1 MVGEGW
7 LLITLTLL
15 VISII
20 TAQVPLLLLTTLV
33 FLSGLLVR
41 VWSQFALARVSHEH
55 GLSHDHAFFG
65 ETVEVD
71 VTVSNRKMLPLPVV
85 QVTLE
90 APDELRVLRG
100 SVTPAAGNPF
110 RVNLTSFLAVG
121 WYRRVTR
128 RYQIECT
135 KRGYYT
141 FGPSTISV
149 RDPFGFTSRDAA
161 YAATRRLVVYP
172 RVLPLRALGLPSTE
186 ILGERRVKRQLFEDP
201 LRIVTSREYVP
212 GDPLNRINWRSTARQ
227 GTLQTRVLEST
238 STPNVAVFLDVN
250 TMESRFQAPSEPLLE
265 SAVSVAASI
274 ASHAITSRYEVGVYV
289 NEAYR
294 GTREMIRFAPSRNPG
309 HLTQVLTGLAH
320 PLGWPLHSIDRMLAT
335 EARSLPWTASI
346 LVVTAAPTPH
356 LLGTLRRFTR
366 AGRRVA
372 LALVGPRAAAVVPND
387 LPTFVIPPDAL
398 LGHAATLEVV
408 AQ

>member
-7 LLITLTLL
+7 LLITLALL

-41 VWSQFALARVSHEH
+41 LWSHFALARVTHQH
-55 GLSHDHAFFG
+55 RLSHDHAFFG
-65 ETVEVD
+65 ETVAVD
-71 VTVSNRKMLPLPVV
+71 VSVANRKMLPLPVV
-85 QVTLE
+85 QVSLE

-110 RVNLTSFLAVG
+110 RLNLTSFLAVG

-128 RYQIECT
+128 RYLMECT
-135 KRGYYT
+135 KRGCYT
-141 FGPSTISV
+141 FGPAAVSV
-149 RDPFGFTSRDAA
+149 RDPFGFTSRDVAFPS
-161 YAATRRLVVYP
+161 TTRLVVYP

-186 ILGERRVKRQLFEDP
+186 ILGERRVRRRLFEDP
-201 LRIVTSREYVP
+201 LRIVTSRRYVP
-212 GDPLNRINWRSTARQ
+212 GDPLNRINWRATARQ

-250 TMESRFQAPSEPLLE
+250 TMASRFQAPSEPLLE
-265 SAVSVAASI
+265 TAVSVAASI
-274 ASHAITSRYEVGVYV
+274 ASHAIAARCEVGVYV

-309 HLTQVLTGLAH
+309 HLTRVLTGLAH
-320 PLGWPLHSIDRMLAT
+320 PMGWPMHPIHRMLSL
-335 EARSLPWTASI
+335 EGRSIPWTASI
-346 LVVTAAPTPH
+346 LVVTAVPTPQ
-356 LLGTLRRFTR
+356 LIDALRRFAR

-372 LALVGPRAAAVVPND
+372 LALVGPADADAVPADIPTCIVPQS
-387 LPTFVIPPDAL
+387 AL
-398 LGHAATLEVV
+398 HGQAPTLEVV
-408 AQ
+408 TS

>member
-15 VISII
+15 VVSLV
-20 TAQVPLLLLTTLV
+20 TQQVPLLLLTTLV

-41 VWSQFALARVSHEH
+41 IWSHFALARVSHRQRV
-55 GLSHDHAFFG
+55 SHDHAFFG
-65 ETVEVD
+65 ETVEID
-71 VTVSNRKMLPLPVV
+71 VSVSNRKMLPLPVV

-90 APDELRVLRG
+90 APEELRVLRG
-100 SVTPAAGNPF
+100 SVTPASGNPF

-128 RYQIECT
+128 RYQLECA
-135 KRGYYT
+135 KRGLFT
-141 FGPSTISV
+141 FGPSTLSV
-149 RDPFGFTSRDAA
+149 RDPFGFTSRETA
-161 YAATRRLVVYP
+161 YANTTRLVVYP
-172 RVLPLRALGLPSTE
+172 RVVPLRALGLPSTE
-186 ILGERRVKRQLFEDP
+186 ILGERRVRRQLFEDP

-212 GDPLNRINWRSTARQ
+212 GDPLNRINWRATARR
-227 GTLQTRVLEST
+227 GGLQTRVLEST

-265 SAVSVAASI
+265 AAVTVAASI

-309 HLTQVLTGLAH
+309 QLTQVLTGLAH
-320 PLGWPLHSIDRMLAT
+320 PQGWPIHSIERVLAT
-335 EARSLPWTASI
+335 EGRSIPWTASI
-346 LVVTAAPTPH
+346 LVVTAVPTAA
-356 LLGTLRRFTR
+356 LLGTLRRFSR

-372 LALVGPRAAAVVPND
+372 LAVVGDAPTGAVSRD
-387 LPTFVIPPDAL
+387 IPTFVVPRTAL
-398 LGHAATLEVV
+398 QGGAGVLEVV

>member
-15 VISII
+15 IISLI

-41 VWSQFALARVSHEH
+41 VWNHFALARVTHEQRLSHE
-55 GLSHDHAFFG
+55 HAFFG

-85 QVTLE
+85 QATLE

-110 RVNLTSFLAVG
+110 RINLTSFLAIG

-128 RYQIECT
+128 RYLVECN

-141 FGPSTISV
+141 FGPASISV
-149 RDPFGFTSRDAA
+149 RDPFGFTSRDADFA
-161 YAATRRLVVYP
+161 PTTRLVVYP
-172 RVLPLRALGLPSTE
+172 RVSPLRALGLPSTE

-212 GDPLNRINWRSTARQ
+212 GDPLNRINWRSTARR

-250 TMESRFQAPSEPLLE
+250 TMASRFQAPSEPLLE
-265 SAVSVAASI
+265 AAVSVAASI
-274 ASHAITSRYEVGVYV
+274 ASHAIASRYEVGVYV

-294 GTREMIRFAPSRNPG
+294 GTRELIRLAPSRNPG
-309 HLTQVLTGLAH
+309 HLTRVLTGLAH
-320 PLGWPLHSIDRMLAT
+320 PLGWPLHSIDRVLAT
-335 EARSLPWTASI
+335 EGRSIPWTASI
-346 LVVTAAPTPH
+346 LVVTAVPTPA
-356 LLGTLRRFTR
+356 LIGTLRRFTR

-372 LALVGPRAAAVVPND
+372 LALVGTSGGVIPKD
-387 LPTFVIPPDAL
+387 IPTFIVPQSAVS
-398 LGHAATLEVV
+398 GQTGVLEVA